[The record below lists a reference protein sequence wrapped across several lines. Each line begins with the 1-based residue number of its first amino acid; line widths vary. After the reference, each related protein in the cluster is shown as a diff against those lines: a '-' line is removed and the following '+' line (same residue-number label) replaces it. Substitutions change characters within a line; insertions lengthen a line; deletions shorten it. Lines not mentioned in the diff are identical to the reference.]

1 MKQTFILPACFKKI
15 GWCFLVPFGFAFVF
29 ISLALFDVAGFET
42 FFDTEFFRTFNI
54 KVFALLCDDD
64 NFRFNFFQIIEN
76 NILDEIID
84 VGFLLSLFFIS
95 FSKERDE
102 DECISFI
109 RAESVIWTLKYQTI
123 VLILGILLVYD
134 GQFLAFAYYYLFVSL
149 VMFVVKY
156 HVSLYQFRKNSN
168 NEQ

>member
-15 GWCFLVPFGFAFVF
+15 GWCLLVPFGIAFVF
-29 ISLALFDVAGFET
+29 ISLALSGVAWFET
-42 FFDTEFFRTFNI
+42 IFDTEFFRTFNI
-54 KVFALLCDDD
+54 NVFALLCDGD
-64 NFRFNFFQIIEN
+64 NFHFTLCRIINN

-84 VGFLLSLFFIS
+84 VGFLLSLFFVS

-123 VLILGILLVYD
+123 VLVLGILLVFD
-134 GQFLAFAYYYLFVSL
+134 TQFLAFAYYYLFVSL
-149 VMFVVKY
+149 VMFVVKF
-156 HVSLYQFRKNSN
+156 HVSLYKFRKSSN